1 MQKKLVQ
8 KEYLFSSFH
17 PLFYFAQILYFIY
30 FTADRKHFTQ
40 ALLNIARTKKNLE
53 PVSKFQLLFKMK

>member
-17 PLFYFAQILYFIY
+17 PLFYFAQQILYFIY

-53 PVSKFQLLFKMK
+53 PVSKFQLLK